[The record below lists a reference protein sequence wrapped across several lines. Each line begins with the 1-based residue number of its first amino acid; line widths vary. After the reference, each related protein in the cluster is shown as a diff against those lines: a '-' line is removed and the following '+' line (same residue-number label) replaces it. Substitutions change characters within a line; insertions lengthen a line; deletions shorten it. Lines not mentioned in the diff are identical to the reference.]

1 MITKRKVPFRILSLD
16 GGGVRGV
23 ISARILAAIKK
34 QINQPLNE
42 YFGLIAG
49 TSTGAILAAAIATE
63 RRSEEIVQLY
73 KQKSSVIFP
82 YKSRFSLKRI
92 PLILKYGLSAPK
104 FSDDGLIQVLQETF
118 GNIRLFDVLSPLL
131 LILSYD
137 TITREPII
145 FKSWRQDKDYNKVPL
160 WKVCVCSASA
170 PTYFPAQ
177 KLDKRVNGRV
187 QNASASTVKLDE
199 NSSLVDDVYNNIQI
213 FITGGTGS
221 GQVRTIV
228 RYEGLIRTAKINQS
242 WDIIPDDTSTYLI
255 NFLYSAID
263 GGVAANNPSAS
274 AVAEALRLGYAIEDI
289 TVLSIGT
296 GDRTQII
303 SYEKAREWGLLEWAQ
318 PLIGVLFDGSS
329 DVYEYI
335 TKHIMHNRLL
345 RLQLKLDRQLT
356 GQCLSD
362 EIDDASEENINNL
375 IEAAEVYIKQ
385 PQVQAQ
391 LQEFL
396 QIS

>member
-1 MITKRKVPFRILSLD
+1 MPFRILSLD
-16 GGGVRGV
+16 GGGVRGI
-23 ISARILAAIKK
+23 ISARILAAIEK
-34 QINQPLNE
+34 QINQPLNK
-42 YFGLIAG
+42 YFGLITG
-49 TSTGAILAAAIATE
+49 TSTGAILAAAIATG
-63 RRSEEIVQLY
+63 RSSEEIVQLY

-118 GNIRLFDVLSPLL
+118 GNIMLFDVLSPLL

-137 TITREPII
+137 TIIREPII
-145 FKSWRQDKDYNKVPL
+145 FKSWRQDKDYYNVPL
-160 WKVCVCSASA
+160 WKVCACSASA

-177 KLDKRVNGRV
+177 KLDKKVNGRV
-187 QNASASTVKLDE
+187 QNASASTVRLDE
-199 NSSLVDDVYNNIQI
+199 NATPVDDVYNNIRI

-228 RYEGLIRTAKINQS
+228 KYEGLIRTAKINQA

-303 SYEKAREWGLLEWAQ
+303 PYKKARGWGLIEWAQ
-318 PLIGVLFDGSS
+318 PLIGILFEGSS

-335 TKHIMHNRLL
+335 TKQIVHNRLL
-345 RLQLKLDRQLT
+345 RLQFKLDQQLT
-356 GQCLSD
+356 GQYLSD
-362 EIDDASEENINNL
+362 EIDDTSEKNINNL
-375 IEAAEVYIKQ
+375 IKAADVYINQ

-391 LQEFL
+391 LREFL